1 MERYGSVLECMDG
14 RSQRK
19 VADYLNTVF
28 GVRNLDTITTAGA
41 IRHLAEDTDQ
51 TQTLLAN
58 LAISV
63 DKHGSHQIAVVAH
76 HDCAGNPVPDNT
88 QKTQVS
94 RAMARIR
101 EVHPNAEVIGL
112 WLDAN
117 LIVERIAR

>member
-51 TQTLLAN
+51 TQTLLQ
-58 LAISV
+58 IS
-63 DKHGSHQIAVVAH
+63 Q
-76 HDCAGNPVPDNT
+76 
-88 QKTQVS
+88 S
-94 RAMARIR
+94 RWTSTARTR
-101 EVHPNAEVIGL
+101 S
-112 WLDAN
+112 
-117 LIVERIAR
+117 R

>member
-1 MERYGSVLECMDG
+1 MY
-14 RSQRK
+14 
-19 VADYLNTVF
+19 
-28 GVRNLDTITTAGA
+28 
-41 IRHLAEDTDQ
+41 
-51 TQTLLAN
+51 
-58 LAISV
+58 
-63 DKHGSHQIAVVAH
+63 KHGSHQIAVVAH